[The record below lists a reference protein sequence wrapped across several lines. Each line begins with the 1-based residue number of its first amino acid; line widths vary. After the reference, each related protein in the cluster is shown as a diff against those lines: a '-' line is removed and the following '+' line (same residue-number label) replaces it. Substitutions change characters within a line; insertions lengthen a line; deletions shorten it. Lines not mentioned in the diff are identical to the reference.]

1 MSYLFFIFAPTT
13 NFRVKEIAK
22 VLKVDEQDK
31 FDESSIIIIE
41 QDQDYKIYLGYFKK
55 KFENLA
61 VQTKFLVKIKNETF
75 ESKNK
80 FYIPQY
86 KSIFLNYIEFDD
98 YYHWYDRACK
108 IFSSENKI
116 PPKCHKNLH

>member
-41 QDQDYKIYLGYFKK
+41 QDQDYKIYLGYLKMK
-55 KFENLA
+55 LLN
-61 VQTKFLVKIKNETF
+61 QKINFTYL
-75 ESKNK
+75 N
-80 FYIPQY
+80 INQY
-86 KSIFLNYIEFDD
+86 S
-98 YYHWYDRACK
+98 
-108 IFSSENKI
+108 
-116 PPKCHKNLH
+116 